1 MIKKI
6 IHLLCVPISGALG
19 YWLWMLTD
27 MILKSLGIKPFDWVG
42 ATGVIVFISVF
53 AVIGYFIGKPVSSSF
68 VKMMHRI
75 TKKAKEMPTKEM
87 FLCMA
92 GLLFGFVGAFLLCQ
106 IFGNIDN
113 VVLVTSIN
121 AVIYICCGVLGVRLA
136 LMHCDEIVLPLNNEK
151 NVGGT
156 VLDAS
161 ILVDGRVCD
170 IIKTGFMKKPV
181 YIPKF
186 VIDELSA
193 LADSEDTKKRTR
205 GRMGLD
211 AVKRLQNEFGATVV
225 QKDYASENSSDD
237 RIIAFAEELGC
248 SIMTNDY
255 SLNMVAGL
263 QGVEILNIN
272 ELVNALKPTVVA
284 GENLHIEIT
293 KEGKEPSQ
301 GIGYLDDGTMVVIEN
316 GAEHINKTV
325 ETVVTGMLQTNSG
338 KIIFAKL
345 K

>member
-19 YWLWMLTD
+19 YWLWIFTD
-27 MILKSLGIKPFDWVG
+27 IILKSLGINPFSWVG
-42 ATGVIVFISVF
+42 ATGVIVFVSVF
-53 AVIGYFIGKPVSSSF
+53 AVVGYFVGKPVSELS
-68 VKMMHRI
+68 VKMMHKI
-75 TKKAKEMPTKEM
+75 TKKAKEMPAKEM
-87 FLCMA
+87 FLGIF
-92 GLLFGFVGAFLLCQ
+92 GLLIGFVGAFLLCQ

-113 VVLVTSIN
+113 TVLVTSIN
-121 AVIYICCGVLGVRLA
+121 AVIYIICGALGVRLA
-136 LMHCDEIVLPLNNEK
+136 LMHCDEIVLPLK
-151 NVGGT
+151 KKKDDGT

-170 IIKTGFMKKPV
+170 IVKTGFLKKPV

-186 VIDELSA
+186 VIDEISA
-193 LADSEDTKKRTR
+193 LADSEDAKKRTR

-211 AVKRLQNEFGATVV
+211 AVKKLQSEFEATVV
-225 QKDYASENSSDD
+225 QKDFCTDGSVDD
-237 RIIAFAEELGC
+237 KIIAFAENMGC
-248 SIMTNDY
+248 CIMTNDY
-255 SLNMVAGL
+255 SLNMIAGL

-272 ELVNALKPTVVA
+272 ELINALKPTVLA
-284 GENLHIEIT
+284 GEELRIEIT

-325 ETVVTGMLQTNSG
+325 DTVVTGMLQTNSG